1 MRFPF
6 FGRRPWRT
14 FHRLAQT
21 KGAAEPVPTPPA
33 QPHELIDVVGIGQTE
48 TVGGVALTLLS
59 LERYREGHVALF
71 RLCRARG
78 PFDREVPSPH
88 LELAVTPEGAAP
100 YWFWMMG
107 GSGGG
112 MRELEYRQSY
122 AIVPAP
128 PATET
133 VIEVRTISWERY
145 GAGTR
150 KVVSVDTGPWRFTVK
165 R

>member
-1 MRFPF
+1 
-6 FGRRPWRT
+6 
-14 FHRLAQT
+14 
-21 KGAAEPVPTPPA
+21 
-33 QPHELIDVVGIGQTE
+33 
-48 TVGGVALTLLS
+48 
-59 LERYREGHVALF
+59 
-71 RLCRARG
+71 
-78 PFDREVPSPH
+78 
-88 LELAVTPEGAAP
+88 
-100 YWFWMMG
+100 
-107 GSGGG
+107 

-150 KVVSVDTGPWRFTVK
+150 RVVSVDTGPWRFTVK